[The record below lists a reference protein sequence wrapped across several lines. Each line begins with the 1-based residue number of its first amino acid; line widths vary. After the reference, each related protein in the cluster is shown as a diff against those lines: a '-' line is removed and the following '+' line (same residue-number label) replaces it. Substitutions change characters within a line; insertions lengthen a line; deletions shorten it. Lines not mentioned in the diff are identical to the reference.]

1 MDIKLYTEN
10 VKIITEKWS
19 FYQLKEWKDKGKLI
33 FGNEPSS
40 KVWSQGRRAR
50 WIESILM
57 SIPLAPIFTNM
68 DYQGRLVI
76 FDGFNR
82 LSSVFA
88 FIDNE
93 YSLKKIP
100 ILNKYNGMNYTA
112 LPPYLQ
118 SRINSASIQLCIIKP
133 GTDEKV
139 AASIL
144 QRVNIQS
151 TAIDKRMI
159 VESLNKINKK

>member
-1 MDIKLYTEN
+1 
-10 VKIITEKWS
+10 
-19 FYQLKEWKDKGKLI
+19 
-33 FGNEPSS
+33 
-40 KVWSQGRRAR
+40 
-50 WIESILM
+50 
-57 SIPLAPIFTNM
+57 
-68 DYQGRLVI
+68 
-76 FDGFNR
+76 
-82 LSSVFA
+82 
-88 FIDNE
+88 
-93 YSLKKIP
+93 
-100 ILNKYNGMNYTA
+100 MNYTA

-139 AASIL
+139 TASIL